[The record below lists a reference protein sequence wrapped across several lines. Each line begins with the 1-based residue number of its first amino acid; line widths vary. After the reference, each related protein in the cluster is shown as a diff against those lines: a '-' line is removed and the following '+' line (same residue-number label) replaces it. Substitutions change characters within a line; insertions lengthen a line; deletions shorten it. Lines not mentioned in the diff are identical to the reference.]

1 MEGTAFEILL
11 NLETLKRF
19 AIAPKELI
27 ATGGGARSDVW
38 LQIKADILGLPVTA
52 LQGEEIGAAGTAYLA
67 GKTLGLFSDGM
78 APVKRKI
85 FYPNAE
91 NHVQYLKQFETYR
104 KLYSSIKNLNERG
117 QET

>member
-1 MEGTAFEILL
+1 MLL
-11 NLETLKRF
+11 NFNKMSVLTGKIDEIR
-19 AIAPKELI
+19 AS
-27 ATGGGARSDVW
+27 GGGAASDIR

-67 GKTLGLFSDGM
+67 GKTLGLFSGGM
-78 APVKRKI
+78 APVKRKT

-91 NHVQYLKQFETYR
+91 NHTQYLKQFETYR